1 MFSTTIDMI
10 SFSIR
15 NRIIALLLVLSGLNT
30 AVAQT
35 PYRFEGEI
43 SAGTLKLPGAGQT
56 GWSVR
61 QQVTGYFRPRLG
73 VSVGIGWGGVA
84 NTAPLNT
91 ANTPNVF
98 TQPDPVGLNQ
108 FFVRSDRMVDFSVV
122 VLPILTRRH
131 QVSLRAG
138 LSVYRSNATRV
149 DSLIFLG
156 PNVPTGGYQAV
167 LGSTTTNRVA
177 PMLGG
182 SYDFR
187 LSNRWAAGVQATAYF
202 TGQNRPV
209 TTFGLRTTYRFNLG
223 ADSLGFGPVNRS
235 DLRVGVRLAANL
247 SASNGGRAT
256 NTYQWRGVGGIWAEL
271 PLSLTWRMRGEINY
285 AQRGQGY
292 RGVDVNGVQY
302 ASGFTRL
309 NYLEMPLLFRNE
321 VAYHWNLYGGPYL
334 AFMLNGRAE
343 NRGVPETVE
352 SHTFSGLMVG
362 VDYQLSKR
370 LGIDLRY
377 QRDILFISTTTS
389 FGGLHGFQAGLTYT
403 FGKNLNQ

>member
-1 MFSTTIDMI
+1 MNFSSTHKC
-10 SFSIR
+10 
-15 NRIIALLLVLSGLNT
+15 IASLLLVLASMNT
-30 AVAQT
+30 AEAQT
-35 PYRFEGEI
+35 PYRFEGET
-43 SAGTLKLPGAGQT
+43 SAGALQLPDAGKN
-56 GWSVR
+56 GWYVR
-61 QQVTGYFRPRLG
+61 QQLTGYVRPRLG
-73 VSVGIGWGGVA
+73 VSVGIGWGGAA

-98 TQPDPVGLNQ
+98 GRPDPAGLNQ

-122 VLPILTRRH
+122 LLPVLTRRH

-138 LSVYRSNATRV
+138 LSAYRSSTSRV
-149 DSLIFLG
+149 DSVIFYERNA
-156 PNVPTGGYQAV
+156 PNPDYQAV

-182 SYDFR
+182 SYDFQF
-187 LSNRWAAGVQATAYF
+187 SNRWAAGVQATAYF

-256 NTYQWRGVGGIWAEL
+256 STYQWRGVGGIWAEL

-292 RGVDVNGVQY
+292 RGFDVNGVQY
-302 ASGFTRL
+302 GSGYTRL
-309 NYLEMPLLFRNE
+309 NYLELPLLFRNE
-321 VAYHWNLYGGPYL
+321 VAYRWNLYGGPYL

-343 NRGVPETVE
+343 NPGEPGTVKG
-352 SHTFSGLMVG
+352 HTFTGLMLG
-362 VDYQLSKR
+362 VDHQLTNR

-377 QRDILFISTTTS
+377 QRDILRIPTTPY
-389 FGGLHGFQAGLTYT
+389 GGLHGFQAGLTYT